1 MTLREELKKISGRSI
16 PYAIQVLLDNGLIQE
31 CEEVGGVYYIT
42 FVFRLLENQLY
53 NYKDTPTH
61 RNFSRST
68 NCDIFYYGGMAISQ
82 DMTVLKGIIYPFYES
97 QDEDNELF
105 ETFLG
110 TNQLEFGTPQIITK
124 NMHTSLHDWFKFGG
138 FTVYNLFTSD
148 AMVWGEFKQSKESY
162 DGCKC
167 FIDEKGKNVGGT
179 YYGYQFSE
187 TTYKKLND
195 EPNKYKP
202 VIALPNNSLTI
213 STIERILGSD
223 NLRREIAGRIY
234 SANIIG
240 NSITKGCKVI
250 SDSNHY
256 IGNNIGNLA
265 NAVIHMANLSDSED

>member
-1 MTLREELKKISGRSI
+1 MTLREELNKINGRNV
-16 PYAIQVLLDNGLIQE
+16 PKDIQELLDNGLIQE
-31 CEEVGGVYYIT
+31 CEEVDSIYYIT
-42 FVFRLLENQLY
+42 FSFRLLDNLLY
-53 NYKDTPTH
+53 NYKESPTSK
-61 RNFSRST
+61 NFTRIT

-82 DMTVLKGIIYPFYES
+82 DMAVLKGIIYPFYES
-97 QDEDNELF
+97 QDENNELF
-105 ETFLG
+105 KTFLG

-124 NMHTSLHDWFKFGG
+124 NMHTSLYDWFKFGG

-167 FIDEKGKNVGGT
+167 IINEKGENIGGA

-187 TTYKKLND
+187 TTNKKLSN
-195 EPNKYKP
+195 EPNKYKS

-213 STIERILGSD
+213 STIERILDSD

-240 NSITKGCKVI
+240 NSVEKGCKTI
-250 SDSNHY
+250 GDSNYY
-256 IGNNIGNLA
+256 IGKSIEGLA
-265 NAVIHMANLSDSED
+265 DAVIFGEKLGDDGD